1 MKYKIALHISGA
13 VFYIE
18 IEVGSK
24 YSETEPEYVGE
35 HIAKA
40 MNASFLYAEKLED

>member
-18 IEVGSK
+18 IEIDN
-24 YSETEPEYVGE
+24 ETDPDYVGN
-35 HIAKA
+35 HIASA
-40 MNASFLYAEKLED
+40 MNASFLYATIIEEQP